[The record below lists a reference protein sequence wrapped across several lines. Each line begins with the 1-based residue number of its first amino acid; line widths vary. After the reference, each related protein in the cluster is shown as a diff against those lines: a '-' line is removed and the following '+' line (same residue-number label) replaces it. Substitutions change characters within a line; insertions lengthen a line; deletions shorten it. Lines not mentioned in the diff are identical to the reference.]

1 MHVKK
6 VKTSLLISVIT
17 LNNFVFKARKC
28 DTGICILFQPTE
40 RATFNYDIS
49 IYRFPI
55 KNKITYEENYSEMN
69 INFIM
74 SLFKYY
80 LMLRERSKINKIK
93 PYYIYIRVINK
104 ISEFFDITISLREK
118 NQTRDDTHG

>member
-6 VKTSLLISVIT
+6 VKPSLLISVII

-40 RATFNYDIS
+40 RATFNYDTS

-55 KNKITYEENYSEMN
+55 KSKITYEEKITMN

-74 SLFKYY
+74 SLFKHY
-80 LMLRERSKINKIK
+80 LMLRERNKINKIK